1 MIEVEIKIPIAK
13 KEEIKKNLE
22 KMGFEKTGMVCEE
35 DVYFDNQAGQIRKNG
50 EALRIRKVT
59 DLQSNQSQTVITFKG
74 KKLDQVSMSRKEL
87 ETGVEDG
94 GICTGILEA
103 IGFFCVSPKVVKV
116 REEYCFEEINACVD
130 EVKNLG
136 DFLEL
141 EIVIP
146 EDQKKEDALEKIE
159 KILKQLG
166 YTMKDTTRNSYL
178 SMLLQI
184 ED

>member
-1 MIEVEIKIPIAK
+1 M
-13 KEEIKKNLE
+13 
-22 KMGFEKTGMVCEE
+22 
-35 DVYFDNQAGQIRKNG
+35 
-50 EALRIRKVT
+50 
-59 DLQSNQSQTVITFKG
+59 
-74 KKLDQVSMSRKEL
+74 
-87 ETGVEDG
+87 
-94 GICTGILEA
+94 
-103 IGFFCVSPKVVKV
+103 
-116 REEYCFEEINACVD
+116 
-130 EVKNLG
+130 KNLG

-146 EDQKKEDALEKIE
+146 EDQKKEDALVKIE